1 MRGDR
6 ASQGVARMRGNSARK
21 KRKPC
26 HAATPRSNRK
36 ARHTNLFRIASSL
49 RADMIFGNDRSTMN
63 IPSEYRIA
71 SIGSN
76 HAMILPYYANP
87 KADGIFE
94 QDRALIGYS
103 ICRLSDTAS
112 EIKNSNGSSFG
123 NLWHRM
129 REKLAGARLA
139 CAK

>member
-1 MRGDR
+1 MTRSMRGDR
-6 ASQGVARMRGNSARK
+6 ASRECVATERARSASL
-21 KRKPC
+21 
-26 HAATPRSNRK
+26 AARQHRAPTGRLVTPILSG
-36 ARHTNLFRIASSL
+36 SL

-129 REKLAGARLA
+129 REK
-139 CAK
+139 